1 MMKED
6 EKFTEF
12 LHELLEE
19 MPDVPDTPREEMWAR
34 IEEMRRVQRAGPARF
49 TRRSGMKR
57 GLAWGVGLAAML
69 ALGIG
74 LGRTLPASD
83 GGSTQPVV
91 GSAGGPEM
99 SETEMLPYRLAAR
112 QHLTRTEALFTG
124 YVRDVQSGRT
134 REVATWAQDLLINTR
149 LLRDSP
155 AGRDPETA
163 RLLEDL
169 ELYLAQ
175 IANLSGSDSEEL
187 DLIQQSIERNNMLL
201 RLRAATAGGPA
212 AGIQG
217 E

>member
-1 MMKED
+1 MTKDD

-19 MPDVPDTPREEMWAR
+19 MPDVPEPPREAMWAR
-34 IEEMRRVQRAGPARF
+34 IEEARRERRAQASLFRRRGPLL
-49 TRRSGMKR
+49 G
-57 GLAWGVGLAAML
+57 WGIGLAAML

-74 LGRTLPASD
+74 LGQLLPQSD
-83 GGSTQPVV
+83 GDAEPVARSTPAP
-91 GSAGGPEM
+91 SM
-99 SETEMLPYRLAAR
+99 SDAEMLPYRLAAQ
-112 QHLTRTEALFTG
+112 QHMTRTEALLTG

-134 REVATWAQDLLINTR
+134 REVANWAQDLLINTR

-155 AGRDPETA
+155 AARDPETA

-169 ELYLAQ
+169 ELHLAQ
-175 IANLSGSDSEEL
+175 IANLSGSDAEEL
-187 DLIQQSIERNNMLL
+187 GMIQQSIERNNMLL
-201 RLRAATAGGPA
+201 RLRAATASGPA

>member
-19 MPDVPDTPREEMWAR
+19 MPDVPEAPREEMWAR
-34 IEEMRRVQRAGPARF
+34 IEEMRREQRVGSTRFGRRLTVQ
-49 TRRSGMKR
+49 R
-57 GLAWGVGLAAML
+57 GLAWGIGLAAML

-83 GGSTQPVV
+83 AGTQPV
-91 GSAGGPEM
+91 AGTTSGPAM
-99 SETEMLPYRLAAR
+99 SDTEMLPYRLAAR